1 MTSVEHVV
9 PVTARDTPVRRW
21 AIVSYAYAIVAA
33 VVLGYFLL
41 RIPIQLTDSFVNIAT
56 LDRSFAQLMHDAMQP
71 GYMRPALLA
80 ELKLVYVLSSGD
92 YFHWFRVTHA
102 LEAGLVMLL
111 FVRLL
116 QPRTAVGATMIPLG
130 LAMLIGSHTF
140 AWTVREAFPI
150 NTFLTVLL
158 CCAAAANLAFATRR
172 WWTDVLAVL
181 LFIVAAMT
189 VESGLLV
196 GVIFVAGYVVG
207 ARGISRSALAGILA
221 LFAVYFAARFFVFH
235 VGTPG
240 LLEREAGF
248 GFHRYTGEQL
258 QAMFGGH
265 PFGFYAYNVVATV
278 LNVLFAE
285 PRDGVWRL
293 TADVVQHR
301 VALPSVVNVVA
312 STTATIAIARFAW
325 NRRHAWM
332 RLDLDRRDRI
342 VLLFAAVLAAN
353 AVMSFA
359 YTKDVIGSPAG
370 LFYAA
375 AACIACADL
384 VDRAAAVR
392 FVRRATII
400 AFLAVVSSTWA
411 VRDLGLHA
419 ALEHDAFDVREQWA
433 YVDELRS
440 RYGDLDAHALALKRQ
455 LQDDAVRV
463 HPAYPPVRKQ
473 WTRLFDTD

>member
-1 MTSVEHVV
+1 MTSVEQVV
-9 PVTARDTPVRRW
+9 PATVRAASGSRW
-21 AIVSYAYAIVAA
+21 AIASCAYAIVAA
-33 VVLGYFLL
+33 IGLGYFLF

-56 LDRSFAQLMHDAMQP
+56 LDRSFGQLMRDAMQP

-80 ELKLVYVLSSGD
+80 ELKLVYALSHGH

-116 QPRTAVGATMIPLG
+116 QPRTAFGAAMIPLG
-130 LAMLIGSHTF
+130 LAMLVGSHTF
-140 AWTVREAFPI
+140 AWTVREAYPI

-158 CCAAAANLAFATRR
+158 CCAAAANLAFAARR
-172 WWTDVLAVL
+172 WWTDVLAIL

-196 GVIFVAGYVVG
+196 GVIFVAGYAVG
-207 ARGISRSALAGILA
+207 ARGISRGALAGIVG
-221 LFAVYFAARFFVFH
+221 LFGVYFVARFLVFH

-240 LLEREAGF
+240 LVEREAGF
-248 GFHRYTGEQL
+248 GFHRYTGQQL
-258 QAMFGGH
+258 QAMFGAH
-265 PFGFYAYNVVATV
+265 PLRFYAYNVAATV

-293 TADVVQHR
+293 TADVLQHR
-301 VALPSVVNVVA
+301 VTLPSVVNVAA
-312 STTATIAIARFAW
+312 STTATIAIVRFAW
-325 NRRHAWM
+325 IRRHAWL

-342 VLLFAAVLAAN
+342 VLLFGAVLAAN
-353 AVMSFA
+353 AAMSFA

-370 LFYAA
+370 LFWAA
-375 AACIACADL
+375 AACVACGDL
-384 VDRAAAVR
+384 VERAAAVR
-392 FVRRATII
+392 FLRRAAIV
-400 AFLAVVSSTWA
+400 AFLVVVSGTWA
-411 VRDLGLHA
+411 IRDLGLHA
-419 ALEHDAFDVREQWA
+419 ALEQDAFDVREQWA
-433 YVDELRS
+433 YVDEIRS

-463 HPAYPPVRKQ
+463 HPGYPPVRKQ